1 MPDPL
6 LDRQRLGHW
15 GELVAARYLTRRG
28 YRILARNVRVP
39 GLGEVDILAQ
49 EGDTL
54 VLVEVRTRRGGP
66 PFAAEDSVGPR
77 KQARLAQLAVAI
89 AEERNWAGPLRVDL
103 VAISVGT
110 NGRVESIHLWKD
122 VVSG

>member
-1 MPDPL
+1 MPDPRSE
-6 LDRQRLGHW
+6 RQRLGEW
-15 GELVAARYLTRRG
+15 GERVAARYLAQRG
-28 YRILARNVRVP
+28 YQILARNVRVP

-77 KQARLAQLAVAI
+77 KQARLAELAAAI
-89 AEERNWAGPLRVDL
+89 AYERHWTGPLRVDL
-103 VAISVGT
+103 VAISVNPKGH
-110 NGRVESIHLWKD
+110 VKSIHLWKD
-122 VVSG
+122 VITA